1 MVGKARIFSD
11 GAREAVF
18 QKEFDDELYS
28 AATQQNSYNLGS
40 VHFSDNSGIA
50 NITQAGTDQRKAN
63 LKGALFT
70 GNIGFDL
77 QTVQLDV
84 GSETINLLEDATST
98 ALSVVSVDKIVTIS
112 AGSSADLTTILGAQR
127 PGQRLT
133 LYSISGNTI
142 TIKNTA
148 AATENTILT
157 PDGLDFTFVNTM
169 AINLVY
175 DITTTKWRIVGSTG
189 GGSGGLTEPIILTVN
204 EITPQTIP
212 TDTIIDWSLNP
223 NHIDLDRA
231 VQFEFSNLPTSGK
244 YEGVL
249 VIIDIDGTGGFDSP
263 LWPAS
268 VANPPVLVT
277 TANTR
282 YSVMLYT
289 INGGTVVTNATSVG
303 SSSTGGEFF
312 GPWTANHDAGLF
324 DLTNVGNIDF
334 NDALSTIFGLVDLQ
348 WFQGGHQFTSV
359 SGALNYRVDTN
370 DKHSFFAGANNVL
383 EIDGTASALK
393 ILGTN
398 VINLNQSIMNTIGSL
413 QFNRDV
419 TFTPTSL
426 DTIGFDFT
434 TKALKYNVALTS
446 DAHIF
451 QADGEF
457 LGAFTRVGSNSG
469 LLTIDNVV
477 SDVLQG
483 TENVFLST
491 FTNSTPTNGQIWRDL
506 STGLFQFRENGI
518 TAGLGGSGANVFLS
532 NLDTTTLVNNP
543 INMEGELLRFDT
555 TKTSWIEAFTSNVM
569 QFVTGS
575 SVRLNINNTNILASI
590 PISMLDLNKI
600 TNVVDPTNPQDV
612 ATKNYVDGLSGGAN
626 TSLSNLI
633 ATTINQ
639 DLLPDIAAVRNL
651 GSASFRWGNCF
662 FGRIVWPV
670 STSPIAAD
678 VNIVNNN
685 SDMMFNVSTGN
696 TFNWVFQGGSTQM
709 ELSSAEL
716 SLPGVNLDME
726 NNTITDANQ
735 IQLTGSSGDVV
746 RGFFSVSA
754 GFFDIAE
761 DENSGVIRMFAKTAG
776 GVSNDMVNIDGN
788 TGIVGFGVGSIGF
801 GSTSNRPTITRVS
814 NDLQIN
820 TVAASSIIL
829 QSGATD
835 RVNLTGTDFNILT
848 GTFVDWQESVSSAT
862 AGASTLPSN
871 PTGFIKVK
879 VSGVERRIPFYA
891 V

>member
-18 QKEFDDELYS
+18 QKEFDDEIYS
-28 AATQQNSYNLGS
+28 AANQQNSYNLGS

-77 QTVQLDV
+77 QTAVLDV

-98 ALSVVSVDKIVTIS
+98 ALSLVSVDKIVTIS
-112 AGSSADLTTILGAQR
+112 AGSTADLTTILGAQR

-148 AATENTILT
+148 PATENTVLT
-157 PDGLDFTFVNTM
+157 PDGLDFTFENTM

-189 GGSGGLTEPIILTVN
+189 GSGGLTEPIILTVN
-204 EITPQTIP
+204 EITPETLP
-212 TDTIIDWSLNP
+212 TTSVIDWSLNP

-231 VQFEFSNLPTSGK
+231 VEFEFSNLPTSGK

-249 VIIDIDGTGGFDSP
+249 VIIDIDGIGGFASP
-263 LWPAS
+263 IWPAS
-268 VANPPVLVT
+268 VANPPTLVT

-303 SSSTGGEFF
+303 SSSSGGEFF

-334 NDALSTIFGLVDLQ
+334 DDALSTIFGLVDLQ

-359 SGALNYRVDTN
+359 TGALNYRVDMGDT
-370 DKHSFFAGANNVL
+370 HSFFAGANNVL
-383 EIDGTASALK
+383 NIGAAEVNFLKSIDMNIESLSNIEILAFDNSQIYSPTTTTSIGYDSSATAL
-393 ILGTN
+393 
-398 VINLNQSIMNTIGSL
+398 V
-413 QFNRDV
+413 
-419 TFTPTSL
+419 
-426 DTIGFDFT
+426 
-434 TKALKYNVALTS
+434 Y
-446 DAHIF
+446 
-451 QADGEF
+451 
-457 LGAFTRVGSNSG
+457 NSG
-469 LLTIDNVV
+469 TTSSLHNFEIGGEPMATIQRLDANRGIVISEV
-477 SDVLQG
+477 IQG
-483 TENVFLST
+483 EENLFLST
-491 FTNSTPTNGQIWRDL
+491 FTNSTPLNGQIWRDN

-575 SVRLNINNTNILASI
+575 SVRLQINNTNILASS
-590 PISMLDLNKI
+590 PISLLDLNKI
-600 TNVVDPTNPQDV
+600 TNVLDPTNPQDV
-612 ATKNYVDGLSGGAN
+612 ATKNYVDGFAGGAN
-626 TSLSNLI
+626 TALSNL
-633 ATTINQ
+633 TNPTSINQ
-639 DLLPDIAAVRNL
+639 DLLPDSAAVRNL
-651 GSASFRWGNCF
+651 GSASLRWGNCF

-685 SDMMFNVSTGN
+685 SDMMCNVSTGN
-696 TFNWVFQGGSTQM
+696 TFLWVFQGGSTQM
-709 ELSSAEL
+709 ELSSVEL

-726 NNTITDANQ
+726 NNNITDANQ
-735 IQLTGSSGDVV
+735 IQLTGSSGDTV
-746 RGFFSVSA
+746 RGFLSASA
-754 GFFDIAE
+754 GFLDIAE

-776 GVSNDMVNIDGN
+776 AVSNDMVNIDGG
-788 TGIVGFGVGSIGF
+788 TGIVGFGQGSIGF
-801 GSTSNRPTITRVS
+801 GSTSNRPTILRS
-814 NDLQIN
+814 GDDLQIN
-820 TVAASSIIL
+820 TVTASSIIL

-835 RVNLTGTDFNILT
+835 RVNLTGTDLNVLT

-862 AGASTLPSN
+862 AGISTLPSN

-879 VSGVERRIPFYA
+879 ISGVERRIPFYN